1 MHIIFHCHL
10 FLITTHKPFF
20 AVVFPFFLLSLM
32 SLDVFKFYFPE
43 ISPAGLWHI
52 AALTSPS
59 TPAPA
64 ALSQSS
70 PAAFLP
76 PPSCS
81 EQAQLRRLGHHSC

>member
-20 AVVFPFFLLSLM
+20 AVVFPFFLLSLT

-59 TPAPA
+59 TPAPGCPF
-64 ALSQSS
+64 SEQPCS
-70 PAAFLP
+70 LP
-76 PPSCS
+76 PSPKL
-81 EQAQLRRLGHHSC
+81 Q